1 MAEKFSFGEGACLSK
16 PPLFC
21 GMKYELWCIRMK
33 FFVESIDRKIW
44 NVITNSYLMPISEN
58 VSSEREHLDCVAMNI
73 IVSALD
79 SNELLKVSECSSA
92 KEMWNTLEEYH
103 KNPRSAL
110 MDKEESFVE
119 SFSSESRKEVCLM
132 TKEESGSSQ
141 AAGNKNCQY
150 SSDESE
156 EETFKLLFKKF
167 SKSLKKRNN
176 KSDSFNRYDNK
187 KPTEFNTNKY
197 TCFGCGE
204 QGHIKTECPNKKR
217 KNFKKHEKK
226 GKSRRAYN
234 DDSSSSSSSDEEEAN
249 LCQMTRQESDTSS
262 VSSSSSINVENYSQL
277 LEAFNETHE
286 EANRLA
292 LLNNRLKGLN
302 NWLENRV
309 KTLEEELNH
318 SKTDFESLEMIYKN
332 SSCKCDSS
340 FCENCESLQKKVHY
354 LLKTMDK
361 FSKGQSNLETVLASQ
376 KCVFGKAGLGF
387 NPNSKNKFVSK
398 PFSSFFEK

>member
-1 MAEKFSFGEGACLSK
+1 
-16 PPLFC
+16 
-21 GMKYELWCIRMK
+21 
-33 FFVESIDRKIW
+33 
-44 NVITNSYLMPISEN
+44 MPISEN

-73 IVSALD
+73 ILSALD
-79 SNELLKVSECSSA
+79 SNELLKVSECSYA

-110 MDKEESFVE
+110 MDKEESSDKEESKECLE
-119 SFSSESRKEVCLM
+119 SFSSESRKKVCLM

-141 AAGNKNCQY
+141 AAGKKNCQY
-150 SSDESE
+150 SSGESE
-156 EETFKLLFKKF
+156 EETLRLLFKKF
-167 SKSLKKRNN
+167 SKFLKKRNR

-187 KPTEFNTNKY
+187 KPTEFNINKY

-204 QGHIKTECPNKKR
+204 QGHIKIECPNKKR

-226 GKSRRAYN
+226 GKSIRVYN

-249 LCQMTRQESDTSS
+249 LCQMTRQKSDTSS

-292 LLNNRLKGLN
+292 FLNNRLKALI
-302 NWLENRV
+302 NWLENRA

-340 FCENCESLQKKVHY
+340 FCESLQKKVHY

-361 FSKGQSNLETVLASQ
+361 FSKGQSNLEIVLSSK
-376 KCVFGKAGLGF
+376 KCVFGKVGLGF
-387 NPNSKNKFVSK
+387 NPNSKNKSVSK